1 MSLNVTNLVRAAA
14 HSAVFTY
21 RPSLSYSYT
30 LLGPVLCIPFSVMH
44 TKVSRSIANN
54 YKRHDYKRSH

>member
-14 HSAVFTY
+14 HSAVCTY

-30 LLGPVLCIPFSVMH
+30 LLGPVLCIPFSV
-44 TKVSRSIANN
+44 SRSIAGN
-54 YKRHDYKRSH
+54 YKRHDYKLKEVTKRN